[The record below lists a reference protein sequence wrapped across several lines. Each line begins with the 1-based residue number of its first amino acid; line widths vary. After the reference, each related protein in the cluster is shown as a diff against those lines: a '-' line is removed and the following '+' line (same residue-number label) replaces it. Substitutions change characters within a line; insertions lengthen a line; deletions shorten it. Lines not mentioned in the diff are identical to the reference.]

1 MFALSKSK
9 NHNKEKNMSIKSLFD
24 TYKALVVFD
33 TETTGLNYT
42 NDQIIELAALRVE
55 LDPQGEPIITK
66 QMDTFISLPQGEKL
80 PQRIVQL
87 TGITDVPM
95 RLKPMDYLIR
105 FRTPTEPLMMSWP
118 STRY

>member
-1 MFALSKSK
+1 
-9 NHNKEKNMSIKSLFD
+9 MSIKSLFN
-24 TYKALVVFD
+24 THKALVVFD

-87 TGITDVPM
+87 TGITDEVLEQEGFLPA
-95 RLKPMDYLIR
+95 
-105 FRTPTEPLMMSWP
+105 
-118 STRY
+118 